1 MITETFPY
9 NTFTEYKY
17 TVIFARQA
25 VNDPT
30 DPAGVTRKWQWL
42 YARHKERTT
51 FETAGGRIEPG
62 ETPFECA
69 ERELREE
76 TGAEKFYLHPA
87 FDFTVHRN
95 GISKGNGQVYLAD
108 VEKFGELD
116 PAYEM
121 AEVKA
126 FDTFPEALTYPE
138 ILPVL
143 FAEMQRWLAR
153 NTPDEYWD
161 LLDANRNPLG
171 ITHKRGDPKP
181 PGTYH
186 TVVRAWVMNAK
197 GEFISTRRCLTKL
210 GSPGMW
216 EITSGSA
223 AAGET
228 SRQAAAREVKEE
240 TGVILPPECIE
251 AAELFRTVREEN
263 AFWDNW
269 LFRHDFDL
277 TDFVPQ
283 KGETMDAKT
292 ATLQDIAYMVE
303 TGYFV
308 REELKILK
316 NKLVK

>member
-25 VNDPT
+25 VN
-30 DPAGVTRKWQWL
+30 GKWQWF
-42 YARHKERTT
+42 YARHKDRAT
-51 FETAGGRIEPG
+51 FECPGGHIEPG
-62 ETPFECA
+62 ETTLQCA

-76 TGAEKFYLHPA
+76 TGAEKFNLFPA
-87 FDFTVHRN
+87 FDYTVHRN
-95 GISKGNGQVYLAD
+95 GISRGIGQAYLAD
-108 VEKFGELD
+108 VEKFGELN

-126 FDTFPEALTYPE
+126 FDTFPEAMTYPE

-153 NTPDEYWD
+153 NTQDEYWD
-161 LLDANRNPLG
+161 LLDADRNPLG
-171 ITHKRGDPKP
+171 IVHKRGDPLP
-181 PGTYH
+181 PGAYH

-197 GEFISTRRCLTKL
+197 GEFVSTRRCLTKL

-240 TGVILPPECIE
+240 TGVTLPPECIE
-251 AAELFRTVREEN
+251 AAELFHTKCEEGSCRD
-263 AFWDNW
+263 FWDNW

-283 KGETMDAKT
+283 EGETMDIKA
-292 ATLQDIAYMVE
+292 ATLDDIAYMVE

-308 REELKILK
+308 REEMEILK
-316 NKLVK
+316 NKLANI